1 MTTIKDFLK
10 GKLGKK
16 ELKLVPKSFE
26 VVGDIA
32 IIEISPEIEKKE
44 KLIAEALMRLNKNVR
59 VVCKKAG
66 LHTGIFRR
74 QKLKIIA
81 GERRKTT
88 IYKENNARIKLHVQD
103 VYFSARLST
112 ERKRIAEL
120 VKPYEDVLVMFSGC
134 APYVAVIAKNTKAKE
149 VYGIEINPIAHKFG
163 LENIKLNK
171 LNNVKLF
178 LGDARMVAPTLDKK
192 FDRILMPLPMGGE
205 NFLDVALSLIK
216 KGGTIHYYDFK
227 DENAFHISEEK
238 VKLECKKAGKKC
250 KILLVKKCGQVGKR
264 NYRVCVDFKV
274 D

>member
-1 MTTIKDFLK
+1 MTTIKDLLK

-16 ELKLVPKSFE
+16 ELKFVPTGFE

-44 KLIAEALMRLNKNVR
+44 KLIAEALMGLNKNVR
-59 VVCKKAG
+59 VVCKKVG
-66 LHTGIFRR
+66 SHTGIFRR
-74 QKLKIIA
+74 QKLKILA

-88 IYKENNARIKLHVQD
+88 IYKENNVRIKLHVQD

-112 ERKRIAEL
+112 ERKRVAEL
-120 VKPYEDVLVMFSGC
+120 VKPNEDVLVMFSGC
-134 APYVAVIAKNTKAKE
+134 APYVVVIAKNTKAKE

-178 LGDARMVAPTLDKK
+178 LGDVRMVAPALDKK
-192 FDRILMPLPMGGE
+192 FDRILMPLPIGGE

-216 KGGTIHYYDFK
+216 KGGVIHYYDFK
-227 DENAFHISEEK
+227 DETAFHISEEN
-238 VKLECKKAGKKC
+238 VKSACKSAGKKC
-250 KILLVKKCGQVGKR
+250 KILLIKKCGQVGKR
-264 NYRVCVDFKV
+264 NYRVCVDFRV
-274 D
+274 N